1 MVNVAITG
9 AEKMI
14 VGRFQCGDLG
24 VVRVEEN
31 LPGRYGWC
39 WFHVGGCYW
48 VRNMTSVF
56 GTHFVWWSAE
66 SSRCTIA
73 AM

>member
-1 MVNVAITG
+1 MAITG

-24 VVRVEEN
+24 VEEK

-48 VRNMTSVF
+48 VRNMTSVL
-56 GTHFVWWSAE
+56 GPTSCGGLRNLHVAQ
-66 SSRCTIA
+66 
-73 AM
+73 